1 MFRICIIACL
11 ASLALA
17 DLQAQAADPSKATA
31 PHNVR
36 FTDGSTFKVFLKEA
50 TIEIA
55 TPYGKLLVPVSE
67 IERIEFAT
75 RLTDDA
81 SKRIE
86 EAVANLAHPQFS
98 QREAASGVLL
108 KFGGQAFPALA
119 AAAKNKDAE
128 VAKRA
133 EDLIEKIREA
143 TPPEQLEF
151 RRFDVIHT
159 DHSKL
164 SGRIEVGAL
173 KASSVQFGDVQLKL
187 TDLRNIRAP
196 GVAEDEVKVVD
207 ALADPGT
214 LANYQDK
221 VGKTLYFTVT
231 GAINST
237 IWGTDVYTTDS
248 SLATAAVHAGVLR
261 NGQTGVVKVT
271 IVASPIAF
279 TGSTRHNVT
288 SQPYGIY
295 PSAYKIGR

>member
-1 MFRICIIACL
+1 MFRCCINAYML
-11 ASLALA
+11 TLALTA
-17 DLQAQAADPSKATA
+17 LPAQAADPNQATT

-36 FTDGSTFKVFLKEA
+36 FTDGSTFKVVLKESA
-50 TIEIA
+50 IEIV
-55 TPYGKLLVPVSE
+55 TPYGKLQVPVSE

-75 RLTDDA
+75 RLTDDTA
-81 SKRIE
+81 KRIE

-133 EDLIEKIREA
+133 EDLMEKIRET

-159 DHSKL
+159 EHSKL

-196 GVAEDEVKVVD
+196 GVAEDESKIVD

-221 VGKTLYFTVT
+221 VGKTFYFTVT
-231 GAINST
+231 GSTNST

-248 SLATAAVHAGVLR
+248 SLATAAVHAGALR

-271 IVASPIAF
+271 IVASPMAF

-288 SQPYGIY
+288 SQSYGFY
-295 PSAYKIGR
+295 PSAYKVGK